1 MPYGVRSP
9 LRRDAQRN
17 RTAIVE
23 AACDLMMSERPGV
36 GLPEIARRAG
46 VGQAT
51 VYRHFPDR
59 RALAAAVLTY
69 QLDRLGE
76 LVAATADQPH
86 AFRILLREVLTN
98 VVVMRPLVRLV
109 QELDP
114 QVRARCQRRMT
125 TTLAPSLRLAQEH
138 GQVRSDLVPDDL
150 VLLFQMVN
158 GIAEATGETGAA
170 VRAIDL
176 ALHGL

>member
-1 MPYGVRSP
+1 VPYGVRSP

-23 AACDLMMSERPGV
+23 AACDLMTSERPGV
-36 GLPEIARRAG
+36 GLPEVARRAG

-76 LVAATADQPH
+76 LVTATADQPR
-86 AFRILLREVLTN
+86 AFRSLLRDVLMN
-98 VVVMRPLVRLV
+98 VVVMRPLVHLV
-109 QELDP
+109 HELDP
-114 QVRARCQRRMT
+114 QVRDRCQRRMT
-125 TTLAPSLRLAQEH
+125 GTLAPSLRLAQDH
-138 GQVRSDLVPDDL
+138 GLVRADLVPDDL

-170 VRAIDL
+170 IRAIDL